1 MTSITCNHL
10 LGRARQVIVVAAGT
24 TAICCLKAL
33 RTLEVIF
40 RCAPEDRVKVA
51 GFDAKG
57 VTHEHPVP
65 TVNKALQDI
74 ALEPGEVFAAAIG
87 DLESRRQAER
97 SGKIWMSPPGYYK
110 DPGVAGTD
118 AGNGGITRNG
128 GIRLALNQEMFGDQ
142 LVGCLRRCQDY
153 QQQTPALGRNGT
165 EQSVIQV
172 YVIGSFTGG
181 TGSGTLIPAIALI
194 AAKAAALKIHV
205 HITPLAI
212 LMGTLNPGDRRTSA
226 RNHQLALRS
235 LQAHFEGRLR
245 PLTAGNDDFQLVCD
259 APLLVSNA
267 NAFGEIADL
276 NRVIALVGQWLYLQT
291 HTTIGPIAYQ
301 EGINLQDQAVKDS
314 SGDVRRASTFGLS
327 VINLNKGKVLASIV
341 AKRQRMFYS
350 HLLRKSGSAAATQ
363 NATVTFASV
372 GLKETRTDDTAAQ
385 RLYSLRSQGNMNVQ
399 ERGLAVFHQRMGSR
413 TGFRGCTDLFRAGQ
427 FALDQEVAHS
437 LIPKMAQEAL
447 AVVREGEEAIVTE
460 VGRYLQKQTGLDEGP
475 QFLDTMQYLL
485 DIAEKANQDKLAQ
498 AQRFNK
504 DLRQAKATG
513 EKLYSRLRNKKWWL
527 RWLHI
532 FMQARFLRT
541 YPRCVAA
548 LIRNELEIAARQ
560 RLAKRVFPGMHQV
573 LTAQNRRVNLV
584 RNCVQSLHD
593 AACQEA
599 NRLDNLS
606 DAFYAPVGHELA
618 DAALSEHALADVLA
632 AEGGQDQANRRLF
645 EALGEKH
652 RGLEVF
658 SQGNPEEIAA
668 YLAGQC
674 QDTATSIVAGLNV
687 LDVFQGAFPDQA
699 QQAEF
704 VATAIGQSDARVRT
718 SGESHKDI
726 PRLKYIIGPDDQSV
740 QYMVAI
746 ANRINRQGG
755 DWRGHVDPTV
765 EGLSF
770 LQYRAGVSITQ
781 QIQDTRKFY
790 QLPEDPEELA
800 ELGEDPIV
808 ALAPDTDVAEDKL
821 DVTIAQALV
830 SGQIHRNGHGCE
842 LHQAGSALVLGTVLD
857 EIRAALAVS
866 YEVRMRIYRQFCLA
880 LIQNQEKLLREI
892 EAIVANHASDGAKLA
907 VSLDKTAFDR
917 VLAQAHSL
925 VPYTSRIRLD
935 PNWASGAFEEGRA

>member
-1 MTSITCNHL
+1 MKSMICDHVV
-10 LGRARQVIVVAAGT
+10 GRARQVIVVAVGT
-24 TAICCLKAL
+24 TAICCLKTL
-33 RTLEVIF
+33 RTFEVIF
-40 RCAPEDRVKVA
+40 GCAPEDRVKVA

-57 VTHEHPVP
+57 VTHEHPVS
-65 TVNKALQDI
+65 TVDKALQDI

-110 DPGVAGTD
+110 DPGIAGTD
-118 AGNGGITRNG
+118 CGNGAITRNG
-128 GIRLALNQEMFGDQ
+128 RISFALNQELLGDQ

-153 QQQTPALGRNGT
+153 QQQTPVLGRTGG
-165 EQSVIQV
+165 EQSVIQI
-172 YVIGSFTGG
+172 YVMASFTGG
-181 TGSGTLIPAIALI
+181 TGSGTLIPAIAMI

-205 HITPLAI
+205 RITPLAI
-212 LMGTLNPGDRRTSA
+212 LVGTLNPGDRRTAA

-245 PLTAGNDDFQLVCD
+245 PLTAGNDDFQMVCD

-276 NRVIALVGQWLYLQT
+276 NRVIAVVGQWLYLQT

-314 SGDVRRASTFGLS
+314 SGDLRRASTFGLS
-327 VINLNKGKVLASIV
+327 VINLNKEKVRARVI
-341 AKRQRMFYS
+341 AKRLGMFYS

-413 TGFRGCTDLFRAGQ
+413 TGFQGCTDLFRAGQ
-427 FALDQEVAHS
+427 FAHDQELPHS
-437 LIPKMAQEAL
+437 LIPKMDQEAS
-447 AVVREGEEAIVTE
+447 AVAREGEGVIVAE
-460 VGRYLQKQTGLDEGP
+460 VGRYLQKQTGLEEGP
-475 QFLDTMQYLL
+475 QFLDTMQDLL

-498 AQRFNK
+498 AQRFNR

-532 FMQARFLRT
+532 FMQARFRRT
-541 YPRCVAA
+541 YPPCVAA
-548 LIRNELEIAARQ
+548 LIRNELEIAARK
-560 RLAKRVFPGMHQV
+560 RLAKRVFPEIRQV

-584 RNCVQSLHD
+584 RNSVQSLHD

-599 NRLDNLS
+599 HRLDSLS
-606 DAFYAPVGHELA
+606 DAFYAPVGRELA

-632 AEGGQDQANRRLF
+632 VEGGQDKANRRLF
-645 EALGEKH
+645 EAFSEKH

-668 YLAGQC
+668 DLAGQC
-674 QDTATSIVAGLNV
+674 QDTVTGIVKRLNV
-687 LDVFQGAFPDQA
+687 LDVFKAAFPTQA
-699 QQAEF
+699 QQAEL

-740 QYMVAI
+740 QFMVAI
-746 ANRINRQGG
+746 ANRISRQGG
-755 DWRGHVDPTV
+755 DWRGHADPAV
-765 EGLSF
+765 QGLYF

-781 QIQDTRKFY
+781 QIQDSRKFY
-790 QLPEDPEELA
+790 QLPEDPGELA
-800 ELGEDPIV
+800 QLGEDPIV
-808 ALAPDTDVAEDKL
+808 ALAPDTDATDCKL

-830 SGQIHRNGHGCE
+830 SGQIHRNGRGCE
-842 LHQAGSALVLGTVLD
+842 LHQARSSLVLGTVLE
-857 EIRAALAVS
+857 EIRATLAAS
-866 YEVRMRIYRQFCLA
+866 YETRMWIHRQFCLE
-880 LIQNQEKLLREI
+880 LTRNQEKLLRDI
-892 EAIVANHASDGAKLA
+892 EAIVASHASDGARLA

-917 VLAQAHSL
+917 VRAQAHGL